1 MHRILFA
8 FVLAVTAMTWAQE
21 SNSSANAAAQDPGDE
36 IGKLKKNCPFQHVIG
51 CAEVLFTGQ
60 PIHIAA
66 GSIAPQNGVAAGLA
80 YVGHKPLTNWRTT
93 WNADAVASSNASWRA
108 GFYMKLIDTH
118 IPDIGVQKGIHGI
131 SDSTP
136 TELPE
141 QPVINL
147 YTQAISLN
155 KLFFFGLGPNTTL
168 AGRTVYG
175 MTETIAGV
183 SGVKPVYA
191 PLHIGIY
198 GEVNGRWT
206 EIRPEH
212 GQSSPSIEQ
221 IYTAATAPGLNRQPF
236 FLQFGAGLRM
246 RPSFH
251 NDLYHLNYDFA
262 YRPFVATSGP
272 GLSFQRFTAD
282 LSHQISLYHTSAT
295 FPFDSNGPNDC
306 IPDPTADRPRC
317 PKVTTRDLEGSVG
330 IRFFTAL
337 SFTPGQDT
345 VPFYFQPTLGGS
357 DLNGNVSLGSYPD
370 YRFRAPNVLMLRES
384 FEHSIWKL
392 PVGVALFADQGKAS
406 LTQAALSSDP
416 WRHSF
421 STGLTLRAGGFPQV
435 YLLFSWGG
443 KEGTHVNASLNTT
456 LLGASARPELF

>member
-1 MHRILFA
+1 MRGIIFA
-8 FVLAVTAMTWAQE
+8 LVLAAAALTWAQE
-21 SNSSANAAAQDPGDE
+21 SDPAANSAAQDPGDE
-36 IGKLKKNCPFQHVIG
+36 MGKLKKNCPFAHAIG

-66 GSIAPQNGVAAGLA
+66 GSIAPQNGVGLGLA
-80 YVGHKPLTNWRTT
+80 YVGHKTLSDWRTT

-108 GFYMKLIDTH
+108 GFYMKLVDTH
-118 IPDIGVQKGIHGI
+118 IPDIGVRKGTHGI
-131 SDSTP
+131 SHSTS

-141 QPVINL
+141 QPVINI
-147 YTQAISLN
+147 YAQTISLN
-155 KLFFFGLGPNTTL
+155 KLFFFGLGPNTAP
-168 AGRTVYG
+168 AGRAFYG
-175 MTETIAGV
+175 MRETIAGV
-183 SGVKPVYA
+183 SGVKPVYD

-206 EIRPEH
+206 EIRPGH

-221 IYTAATAPGLNRQPF
+221 LYTAATAPGLDRQPF

-262 YRPFVATSGP
+262 YRPYVATSGP

-282 LSHQISLYHTSAT
+282 LSHQLSLYHRAAS
-295 FPFDSNGPNDC
+295 FPFDGNGPNDC
-306 IPDPTADRPRC
+306 IPDPTADHPRC

-330 IRFFTAL
+330 VRFFTAL

-345 VPFYFQPTLGGS
+345 VPFYLQPTLGGS
-357 DLNGNVSLGSYPD
+357 DINGAGSLGSYPD

-406 LTQAALSSDP
+406 LTRGDLASDP

-421 STGLTLRAGGFPQV
+421 STGLTLRAGGFPVV

-443 KEGTHVNASLNTT
+443 KEGTHVTANLDTA
-456 LLGASARPELF
+456 LLGASPRPSLF